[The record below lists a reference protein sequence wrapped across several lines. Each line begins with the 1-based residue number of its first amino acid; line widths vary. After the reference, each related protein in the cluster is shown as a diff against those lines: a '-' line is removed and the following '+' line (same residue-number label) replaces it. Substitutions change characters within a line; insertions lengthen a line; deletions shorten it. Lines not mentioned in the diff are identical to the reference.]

1 MYRGQASVSTS
12 YLQFIPQSIKGGDRG
27 EDDDDVGSRFVWNV
41 HVVVA
46 GGFLFFFTLFKNA
59 AEESFPG
66 FDQSPKSW
74 LQSLQGGIRIEIH
87 ELLVREHVI

>member
-1 MYRGQASVSTS
+1 MMMMLAADLFETFMLLLLLV
-12 YLQFIPQSIKGGDRG
+12 F
-27 EDDDDVGSRFVWNV
+27 F
-41 HVVVA
+41 
-46 GGFLFFFTLFKNA
+46 FFFTLFKNA